1 MIMRDLRRCKC
12 VCGTALTRVSRW
24 CPQRLPHPEF
34 EWALYDIGGVI
45 GFAAYMSIAWHMMHV
60 RKWTLARREARRK
73 RRERRA
79 ARRRL
84 GASASSTTLDTV
96 PGAGPEADQTYYGVL
111 SSGALEALENRA
123 PMLRNQLCKCNTV
136 VFTSG
141 SAVTF
146 TAAVFVVSYLSMCVA
161 SCGTGRPWVRRHA
174 VGAWVTPQLTRRPP
188 PAHVRR
194 YAIVFLSSEDTKEA
208 LYNLH
213 MTLIP
218 TYFIVGGSL
227 VAVVNAV
234 AAIMF
239 MYVAIAPEPAPSA
252 AVPCG
257 WVLTLSRPV
266 SQHGSAQRPS
276 AVSVVLGVL

>member
-146 TAAVFVVSYLSMCVA
+146 TAAVFVLSYLSMCV
-161 SCGTGRPWVRRHA
+161 VRHRSP
-174 VGAWVTPQLTRRPP
+174 VGATPRGRRVGDPATHPP
-188 PAHVRR
+188 PAPSHVRR

-257 WVLTLSRPV
+257 WFLTLPRPGA
-266 SQHGSAQRPS
+266 QHGSAQRPS